1 MEDGIAEASLAMG
14 DGGQAAISLT
24 SDIDGMGSRS
34 LVEPVIYFIFLLYNT
49 VKYLLHIICYTSF
62 ATHHVHIFEH

>member
-49 VKYLLHIICYTSF
+49 VLVLLHITFTSLNISNMKI
-62 ATHHVHIFEH
+62 HM